1 MKANPKPWLYGPN
14 WQGQRCEARTR
25 RGTPCKRPARLPVGR
40 CKLHGGASTGPR
52 TKDGLARLTEA
63 RTKHGLHQREARRS
77 EALCRARAPDA
88 RRTEGAR
95 NLALSCVDGSFYAR
109 VNLSDFDVCRLR
121 SCVRPFDAVDNTAGL
136 DEVRAL
142 GPNQISE
149 LVSPDSASGCPNFSS
164 F

>member
-1 MKANPKPWLYGPN
+1 MKQAGCCQNKFTLSRHCFR
-14 WQGQRCEARTR
+14 QAFS
-25 RGTPCKRPARLPVGR
+25 AV
-40 CKLHGGASTGPR
+40 
-52 TKDGLARLTEA
+52 
-63 RTKHGLHQREARRS
+63 
-77 EALCRARAPDA
+77 
-88 RRTEGAR
+88 
-95 NLALSCVDGSFYAR
+95 LSCVDGSFYAR